1 MPMQHLI
8 EAEGL
13 MKKYGER
20 IVINGVNFSVSPGE
34 VVAIIGPN
42 GAGKSTL
49 IDLVLGL
56 RDPDE
61 GKVVYWAA
69 DYRKHIGVQLQST
82 PFFPELTVLENLRL
96 FASLYGI
103 RLSTEQL
110 EEVLE
115 KCRLREV
122 SRVYASR
129 LSGGQQKRLAIAVTV
144 IHQPKLIFLDEPTAA
159 LDPRARSEIRS
170 LIGDLARAGTA
181 VVFTSHDME
190 EVSKLAHRVIFIS
203 HGRILAEGSP
213 DELLRKFGSE
223 SLEALYLQLTR

>member
-1 MPMQHLI
+1 MQHLI

-190 EVSKLAHRVIFIS
+190 EVSKLAHWVIFIS

>member
-1 MPMQHLI
+1 MQHLI
-8 EAEGL
+8 EAQGL

-34 VVAIIGPN
+34 VVAVIGPN

-103 RLSTEQL
+103 RLSQEQL

-144 IHQPKLIFLDEPTAA
+144 IHRPKLIFLDEPTAA
-159 LDPRARSEIRS
+159 LDPRARSEIRE

-181 VVFTSHDME
+181 VVFTSHDMK

-203 HGRILAEGSP
+203 HGKVLAEGSP
-213 DELLRKFGSE
+213 EELLQAFGSE
-223 SLEALYLQLTR
+223 SLESLYLQLTQ